1 MRDVEKSYK
10 RVNLDRCKK
19 NFDSL
24 AEIESLKISHLDSK
38 YICRQCVVKLKKR
51 CGLIIHIAQVESE
64 LKNICDKSKKKGDES
79 LESDMDSSAKWAR
92 TVQPDSFPLQSSP
105 VHSASATRAG
115 E

>member
-1 MRDVEKSYK
+1 MSKSLVYCRLLMRDVEKSYK

-24 AEIESLKISHLDSK
+24 AEIESLKISYLDSK

-64 LKNICDKSKKKGDES
+64 LKKY
-79 LESDMDSSAKWAR
+79 M
-92 TVQPDSFPLQSSP
+92 
-105 VHSASATRAG
+105 
-115 E
+115 